1 MNKISAV
8 IIAKNEQNMIED
20 AIESVLFCDEI
31 IVIDNNSKDDTFTL
45 SQKLGAKVYE
55 TDANDFS
62 ELRNLGLE
70 KAESDWILYLDAD
83 ERIDETLQKEI
94 KKALSS
100 KEFSSYFLKR
110 KNYYLGKNE
119 WPYVEKI
126 LRLFKKN
133 DLESWIGEIH
143 ESPRVKGRTGILDGF
158 ILHFTHRDL
167 ESMVTKTAS
176 WSTIEASIRLKNQH
190 PQMIWWRFPRVMLTA
205 FIKSYILQGGY
216 KAKTV
221 GLIESIYQAFS
232 IFITYA
238 KLWEM
243 QNKIKNQKS
252 RLPKSSTG
260 GQAKVKTPA

>member
-8 IIAKNEQNMIED
+8 IIAKNEENMIED
-20 AIESVLFCDEI
+20 AIESVSFCDEI
-31 IVIDNNSKDDTFTL
+31 IVIDNNSKDDT
-45 SQKLGAKVYE
+45 SSVSEKLGAKVYE

-62 ELRNLGLE
+62 ELRNLGLK

-83 ERIDETLQKEI
+83 ERVDETLSKEI
-94 KKALSS
+94 KKAVGSY
-100 KEFSSYFLKR
+100 EYSSYFLKR

-126 LRLFKKN
+126 LRLFKKD

-143 ESPRVKGRTGILDGF
+143 ESPTVKGKSGTLDGF

-167 ESMVTKTAS
+167 ESMVSKTAS
-176 WSTIEASIRLKNQH
+176 WSTAEAYIRFKSQH
-190 PQMIWWRFPRVMLTA
+190 PPMSWWRFPRVMLTA

-216 KAKTV
+216 KAKTA

-243 QNKIKNQKS
+243 QNKIKNKNEN
-252 RLPKSSTG
+252 RKNITDN
-260 GQAKVKTPA
+260 